1 MSFQERRQSA
11 STANVLSPAAMQ
23 MDQVIDVKKLL
34 LPLLRFKWRIIA
46 FSLLVT
52 ALTVFVVLSVTP
64 IYKAQSTLLIESEQ
78 AKAIKIDE
86 VYGFNSGQ
94 QEYYLTQFEIIKSR
108 SIAERVFN
116 ELDLIN
122 HPAFNQPPSWFTEL
136 KSQLNFIPE
145 EVVNSDSQISED
157 IAKHKLIDDFA
168 ENISISPVRKTQLV
182 NISYESS
189 DPRLAALVANVVGD
203 TYIVSQLEAKL
214 GMTQKANVW
223 LGGRL
228 EGLRLNLDQSEYK
241 LERFKIENGL
251 IDVEGV
257 TALDAKELERL
268 SDDITVARS
277 RKAQADSFMAVVK
290 RYGATDISRLESL
303 PEVTAHQSIQ
313 NVKREVVLV
322 ERKVSELQQVYG
334 HKHPK
339 MIAAQAEL
347 TAVQQNLRK
356 QISRLVQGIED
367 EAQTAAQNLTALE
380 AQFSQAKGAYQNL
393 STKDTD
399 YQRLLREVDTNR
411 QLFDSFLSRQKETAV
426 TGDFDSPVAR
436 FTDRAVVPLIAE
448 KPNKKLII
456 ILAFIASL
464 GFAMVLVLVLDA
476 LNDTIKTSEDVEK
489 LLAQRALGYVPKA
502 KKGASYDEI
511 NFAFYDAN
519 LALHAEAVRT
529 IRTSMSLLAMGTP
542 LSTIEVT
549 SSTPNEGKTTTSM
562 NIAFAYAAMEKVL
575 IIDADLRK
583 SSLGMRFGLPSYQ
596 PGLANVLS
604 GTDSVQNC
612 IVKEVRA
619 NVDILPAGAVPLN
632 PQELLASSQFVQLLT
647 VLKTQYSKIIID
659 TPPVHAVSDALI
671 MASLCDATVLVVK
684 ADHTRSEAIK
694 LTLAKLN
701 QARGKVFGVILNQFN
716 IKDAQRYQGDY
727 GYYQAY
733 GADYS
738 IKEPTAKRN
747 KSTKASTNAANKES
761 TAESTE
767 V

>member
-1 MSFQERRQSA
+1 MSLQERRQSTFPSNA
-11 STANVLSPAAMQ
+11 PNPAAMQ
-23 MDQVIDVKKLL
+23 MDQLIDVKKLL
-34 LPLLRFKWRIIA
+34 LPLLRFKWRINA
-46 FSLLVT
+46 FALLVT
-52 ALTVFVVLSVTP
+52 ALTVFAVLSMTP
-64 IYKAQSTLLIESEQ
+64 IFIATSTLLIESEQ

-86 VYGFNSGQ
+86 VYGINSGQ

-122 HPAFNQPPSWFTEL
+122 HPAFNQPTSWFADL
-136 KSQLNFIPE
+136 KTLLNFIPQE
-145 EVVNSDSQISED
+145 AAMVDSQISQD
-157 IAKHKLIDDFA
+157 IAKHQLIDDFA
-168 ENISISPVRKTQLV
+168 KNINVSPVRNTQLV

-189 DPRLAALVANVVGD
+189 DSQLAAQVANSVGD
-203 TYIVSQLEAKL
+203 IYIVSQLEAKL
-214 GMTQKANVW
+214 GMTQKVNVW

-228 EGLRLNLDQSEYK
+228 EDLRLKLDQSEYK
-241 LERFKIENGL
+241 LERFKVENGL

-268 SDDITVARS
+268 SDEITVARS

-290 RYGATDISRLESL
+290 RYGDTDISRLESL
-303 PEVTAHQSIQ
+303 PEVTSHLSIQ

-334 HKHPK
+334 PKHPK

-347 TAVQQNLRK
+347 NTVQQNLHK

-367 EAQTAAQNLTALE
+367 EAQTAAQTLQALE
-380 AQFSQAKGAYQNL
+380 AQFSNAKGAFQNL

-411 QLFDSFLSRQKETAV
+411 QLFDTFLARQKETAV

-436 FTDRAVVPLIAE
+436 FTDRAVVPLLPE
-448 KPNKKLII
+448 KPKKKVIV
-456 ILAFIASL
+456 ILAFLASL

-476 LNDTIKTSEDVEK
+476 LNDTIKSSDDVEK
-489 LLAQRALGYVPKA
+489 LLSQRALGYVPKA
-502 KKGASYDEI
+502 KKGTSYEEI
-511 NFAFYDAN
+511 NFAFYDAS
-519 LALHAEAVRT
+519 LPLHAEAVRT
-529 IRTSMSLLAMGTP
+529 IRTSMSLMAMGSE

-549 SSTPNEGKTTTSM
+549 SSNPNEGKTTTSM
-562 NIAFAYAAMEKVL
+562 NIAFAYSTMEKVL

-583 SSLGMRFGLPSYQ
+583 SSLGMRFGLPTYQ

-604 GTDSVQNC
+604 GTDSVHNC
-612 IVKEVRA
+612 IVKEVKP
-619 NVDILPAGAVPLN
+619 NVDVMPAGAVPLN
-632 PQELLASSQFVQLLT
+632 PQELLTSRHFAELLT
-647 VLKTQYSKIIID
+647 ELKTQYGKIFID

-671 MASLCDATVLVVK
+671 ITSLCDATILVVK
-684 ADHTRSEAIK
+684 AGHTRSEAVK

-701 QARGKVFGVILNQFN
+701 QARSKVFGVVLNQFN
-716 IKDAQRYQGDY
+716 TKDAHRYQGDY

-733 GADYS
+733 GADYA
-738 IKEPTAKRN
+738 IKQPAGNN
-747 KSTKASTNAANKES
+747 KGNTKENTKA
-761 TAESTE
+761 
-767 V
+767 

>member
-11 STANVLSPAAMQ
+11 SPGNLLSPAVTQ
-23 MDQVIDVKKLL
+23 MDQLIDVKKLL
-34 LPLLRFKWRIIA
+34 LPLLRFKWRILA
-46 FSLLVT
+46 FALLVT
-52 ALTVFVVLSVTP
+52 ALAIFVVLSMTP
-64 IYKAQSTLLIESEQ
+64 IYKASSTLLIESEQ

-86 VYGFNSGQ
+86 VYGINSGQ

-122 HPAFNQPPSWFTEL
+122 HPAFNQPPSWFSEI

-145 EVVNSDSQISED
+145 EVATAADSQISQD
-157 IAKHKLIDDFA
+157 IAKHKLIDSFA
-168 ENISISPVRKTQLV
+168 QNINVSPVRKTQLV

-189 DPRLAALVANVVGD
+189 DSQLAAQIANVIGD
-203 TYIVSQLEAKL
+203 TYILSQLEAKL
-214 GMTQKANVW
+214 GMTQKVNTW

-228 EGLRLNLDQSEYK
+228 EDLRIKLDESEKRLEQFK
-241 LERFKIENGL
+241 LINGL

-268 SDDITVARS
+268 SDEITVARS
-277 RKAQADSFMAVVK
+277 RKAQADSFIAVVR

-303 PEVTAHQSIQ
+303 PEVTSHLSIQ

-334 HKHPK
+334 PKHPK

-347 TAVQQNLRK
+347 NTVQQNLHK

-367 EAQTAAQNLTALE
+367 EAQTAAQTLQALE
-380 AQFSQAKGAYQNL
+380 AQFSNAKGAFQNL
-393 STKDTD
+393 STTDTD

-411 QLFDSFLSRQKETAV
+411 QLFDTFLARQKETAV

-436 FTDRAVVPLIAE
+436 FTDRAVVPLLPE
-448 KPNKKLII
+448 KPKKKVIV
-456 ILAFIASL
+456 ILAFLASL

-476 LNDTIKTSEDVEK
+476 LNDTIKTSDDVEK
-489 LLAQRALGYVPKA
+489 LLSQRALGYVPKA
-502 KKGASYDEI
+502 KKGTSYEDI
-511 NFAFYDAN
+511 NFAFYDAS
-519 LALHAEAVRT
+519 LPLHAEAVRT
-529 IRTSMSLLAMGTP
+529 IRTSMSLMAMGTS

-549 SSTPNEGKTTTSM
+549 SSNPNEGKTTTSM
-562 NIAFAYAAMEKVL
+562 NIAFAYATMEKVL

-583 SSLGMRFGLPSYQ
+583 SSLGMRFGLPTYQ

-604 GTDSVQNC
+604 GTDSLHNS
-612 IVKEVRA
+612 IVKEVKP
-619 NVDILPAGAVPLN
+619 NVDVMPAGAVPLN
-632 PQELLASSQFVQLLT
+632 PQELLTSRHFAELLT
-647 VLKTQYSKIIID
+647 ELKTQYGKIIID

-671 MASLCDATVLVVK
+671 ITSLCDATVLVVK
-684 ADHTRSEAIK
+684 AGHTRSEAVK
-694 LTLAKLN
+694 MTLAKLN
-701 QARGKVFGVILNQFN
+701 QARSKVFGVVLNQFN
-716 IKDAQRYQGDY
+716 TKDAQRYQGDY

-733 GADYS
+733 GADYA
-738 IKEPTAKRN
+738 IKQPAGNSKAKSKEN
-747 KSTKASTNAANKES
+747 TKA
-761 TAESTE
+761 
-767 V
+767 

>member
-11 STANVLSPAAMQ
+11 SPGNLLSPAVTQ
-23 MDQVIDVKKLL
+23 MDQLIDVKKLL

-46 FSLLVT
+46 FALLVT
-52 ALTVFVVLSVTP
+52 ALTVFVVLSMTP
-64 IYKAQSTLLIESEQ
+64 IYNATSTLLIESEQ

-86 VYGFNSGQ
+86 VYGINSGQ

-116 ELDLIN
+116 ELDLVN
-122 HPAFNQPPSWFTEL
+122 HPAFNQPPSWFAEL
-136 KSQLNFIPE
+136 KSQLNFIPQE
-145 EVVNSDSQISED
+145 AATAADSQINQD
-157 IAKHKLIDDFA
+157 IAKHKLIDSFA
-168 ENISISPVRKTQLV
+168 KSINVSPVRKTQLV
-182 NISYESS
+182 NISYQSS
-189 DPRLAALVANVVGD
+189 DSQLAAQVANAVGD
-203 TYIVSQLEAKL
+203 IYIVSQLEAKL
-214 GMTQKANVW
+214 GMTQKVNVW

-228 EGLRLNLDQSEYK
+228 EDLRLKLDQSEYK
-241 LERFKIENGL
+241 LERFKVENGL

-268 SDDITVARS
+268 SDEITMARS

-303 PEVTAHQSIQ
+303 PEVTSHQSIQ

-322 ERKVSELQQVYG
+322 ERKVSELEQVYG
-334 HKHPK
+334 PKHPK

-347 TAVQQNLRK
+347 NTVQQNLHK

-367 EAQTAAQNLTALE
+367 EAQTAGQTLQALE
-380 AQFSQAKGAYQNL
+380 AQFGNAKGAFQNL

-411 QLFDSFLSRQKETAV
+411 QLFDTFLARQKETAV

-436 FTDRAVVPLIAE
+436 FTDRAVVPLLPE
-448 KPNKKLII
+448 KPKKKVIV
-456 ILAFIASL
+456 ILAFMASL

-476 LNDTIKTSEDVEK
+476 LNDTIKTSDDVEK
-489 LLAQRALGYVPKA
+489 LLSQRALGYVPKA
-502 KKGASYDEI
+502 KKGTSYEEI
-511 NFAFYDAN
+511 NFAFYDAS
-519 LALHAEAVRT
+519 LPLHAEAVRT
-529 IRTSMSLLAMGTP
+529 IRTSMSLMAMGTS

-549 SSTPNEGKTTTSM
+549 SSNPNEGKTTTSM
-562 NIAFAYAAMEKVL
+562 NIAFAYATMEKVL

-583 SSLGMRFGLPSYQ
+583 SSLGMRFGLPTYQ

-604 GTDSVQNC
+604 GTDSIHNS
-612 IVKEVRA
+612 IVKEVKP
-619 NVDILPAGAVPLN
+619 NVDVMPAGAVPLN
-632 PQELLASSQFVQLLT
+632 PQELLASGQFAELLAE
-647 VLKTQYSKIIID
+647 LKTQYGKIIID

-671 MASLCDATVLVVK
+671 ITSLCDATVLVVK
-684 ADHTRSEAIK
+684 AGHTRSEAIK

-701 QARGKVFGVILNQFN
+701 QARSKVFGVVLNQFN
-716 IKDAQRYQGDY
+716 TKDAQRYQGDY

-733 GADYS
+733 GADYA
-738 IKEPTAKRN
+738 IKQPAE
-747 KSTKASTNAANKES
+747 KSKGNSKENS
-761 TAESTE
+761 KENT
-767 V
+767 

>member
-11 STANVLSPAAMQ
+11 SPGHLLSPAVTQ
-23 MDQVIDVKKLL
+23 IDQLIDVKKLL
-34 LPLLRFKWRIIA
+34 LPILRFKWRILA

-52 ALTVFVVLSVTP
+52 ALSIFVVLSMTP
-64 IYKAQSTLLIESEQ
+64 IYKASSTLLIESEQ

-86 VYGFNSGQ
+86 VYGINSGQ

-122 HPAFNQPPSWFTEL
+122 HPAFNQPPSWFSEL

-145 EVVNSDSQISED
+145 EAATTVDSLIGKD

-168 ENISISPVRKTQLV
+168 EDINVSPVRKTQLV

-189 DPRLAALVANVVGD
+189 DPQLAAQIANVIGD
-203 TYIVSQLEAKL
+203 TYILSQLEAKL
-214 GMTQKANVW
+214 GMTQKVNTW

-228 EGLRLNLDQSEYK
+228 EDLRLKLDESEQR
-241 LERFKIENGL
+241 LEQFKTENGL

-268 SDDITVARS
+268 SDEITVARS

-303 PEVTAHQSIQ
+303 PEVTSHQSVQ

-334 HKHPK
+334 PKHPK

-347 TAVQQNLRK
+347 NTVQQNLRK

-367 EAQTAAQNLTALE
+367 EAQTADQTLQALE
-380 AQFSQAKGAYQNL
+380 AQFSKAKGAFQNL

-399 YQRLLREVDTNR
+399 YQRLVREVDTNR
-411 QLFDSFLSRQKETAV
+411 QLFDTFLARQKETAV

-436 FTDRAVVPLIAE
+436 FTDRAVVPLLPE
-448 KPNKKLII
+448 KPKKKVII
-456 ILAFIASL
+456 ILAFMASL
-464 GFAMVLVLVLDA
+464 GFAIVLVLVLDA
-476 LNDTIKTSEDVEK
+476 LNDTIKTSDDVEK
-489 LLAQRALGYVPKA
+489 LLSQRALGYVPKA
-502 KKGASYDEI
+502 KKGTSYEEV
-511 NFAFYDAN
+511 NFAFYDAS
-519 LALHAEAVRT
+519 LPLHAEAVRT
-529 IRTSMSLLAMGTP
+529 IRTSMSLMAMGSE
-542 LSTIEVT
+542 LATIEVT
-549 SSTPNEGKTTTSM
+549 SSNPNEGKTTTSM
-562 NIAFAYAAMEKVL
+562 NIAFAYATMEKVL

-583 SSLGMRFGLPSYQ
+583 SSLGMRFGLPTYQ

-604 GTDSVQNC
+604 GTDTIQHC
-612 IVKEVRA
+612 IVKDVKP
-619 NVDILPAGAVPLN
+619 NVDVMPAGAVPLN
-632 PQELLASSQFVQLLT
+632 PQELLASAQFAQLLT
-647 VLKTQYSKIIID
+647 ELKTQYGKIIID

-671 MASLCDATVLVVK
+671 ITSLCDATVLVVK
-684 ADHTRSEAIK
+684 AGHTRSEAIK

-701 QARGKVFGVILNQFN
+701 QARSKVFGVVLNQFN
-716 IKDAQRYQGDY
+716 TKDAQRYQGDY

-738 IKEPTAKRN
+738 IKDNNQSGKD
-747 KSTKASTNAANKES
+747 STKA
-761 TAESTE
+761 
-767 V
+767 